1 MANRIFLLLVVVI
14 VSSGYSTTANAAIN
28 ANNLLD
34 NVLNSYVAVA
44 NGWAATIQAR
54 ATYLFWILATIS
66 MVWTFGMLHLRRAD
80 IGEFYGEFIRFAV
93 FTGFFNWL
101 LINGPQYATDII
113 NSMKTIG
120 ANASG
125 NATALTPSAIAD
137 IGFNIFFRVLDQST
151 IWQPVDSAA
160 GIIISLI
167 ILICMA
173 LIGVNMLILLISGWI
188 LAYAGVFFL
197 GFGGSRWTSDMAIG
211 YFKTV
216 LNIGV
221 QLLTMILLV
230 GIGKDIVS
238 NYYNNMDAN
247 MNLREMGV
255 MLIAAIVL
263 LVLTNKV
270 PSLVGQLAMG
280 GGSHALGQGYGAGTA
295 MAAAG
300 AASAVAAIGGAMMAS
315 AASNIAGGAQAI
327 QAAYQKANEYSPNVG
342 GMALAGQADYKA
354 SGGSSDKGSS
364 QSSFAQAMGFNKN
377 ASSSASTSKQDG
389 AWSAGGLLARGVNSV
404 IGEKMQE
411 RIDQSFMGQVATAIK
426 NDTPEINEP
435 PVFDGNSLSDAS
447 TPEQEIEAFVKRT
460 A

>member
-1 MANRIFLLLVVVI
+1 MLAVVAVSVVYSAN
-14 VSSGYSTTANAAIN
+14 ADAAIN
-28 ANNLLD
+28 ANNLMD
-34 NVLNSYVAVA
+34 NVLNRYVAVA

-54 ATYLFWILATIS
+54 ATYLFWVLATIS

-80 IGEFYGEFIRFAV
+80 VGEFYGEFIRFAV

-101 LINGPQYATDII
+101 LINGPQFATDII
-113 NSMKTIG
+113 NSMKVIG

-125 NATALTPSAIAD
+125 NANALTPSTVAD

-151 IWQPVDSAA
+151 VWQPVDSAA

-167 ILICMA
+167 ILICMG

-197 GFGGSRWTSDMAIG
+197 GFGGSKWTSDMAIG

-216 LNIGV
+216 LNVGV

-230 GIGKDIVS
+230 GIGKDIVN

-255 MLIAAIVL
+255 MLIAAVIL

-270 PSLVGQLAMG
+270 PALIGQLAMG
-280 GGSHALGQGYGAGTA
+280 GGSHALGQGYGAGAA

-300 AASAVAAIGGAMMAS
+300 AASAAAAVGGAMMAS
-315 AASNIAGGAQAI
+315 AASNIAGGAQAL
-327 QAAYQKANEYSPNVG
+327 QAAYQKAGEYSANNSG
-342 GMALAGQADYKA
+342 GMPLGGQADYMSS
-354 SGGSSDKGSS
+354 SGSGSSGNKSSS
-364 QSSFAQAMGFNKN
+364 QSSFSNAMGFNN
-377 ASSSASTSKQDG
+377 DSSSSSSSSNKGSGSQSTGSM
-389 AWSAGGLLARGVNSV
+389 LAKGIGSV
-404 IGEKMQE
+404 IGGKMQE
-411 RIDQSFMGQVATAIK
+411 RIDQSFMGQVATSIK
-426 NDTPEINEP
+426 NDTAEKTDT
-435 PVFDGNSLSDAS
+435 PVFDGNSLADAN
-447 TPEQEIEAFVKRT
+447 TPEDEVEAFVNRS